1 MKEHTLWTERY
12 RSKTVNDYVGNE
24 HIKSLINTSIEK
36 NDIQNIIL
44 TGPPGTG
51 KTTLAKLL
59 VNTLD
64 CDYLWIN
71 ASDEKGMDVLR
82 DKVKGFASTTSF
94 KPIKIVVLDE
104 ADFIRVDGQALL
116 RNIIEAYAL
125 NTRFILTCN
134 YVDRMIEPIQSR
146 CKVLTI
152 TPPSKTEVAKH
163 VAEILDKEEI
173 KYKLEDL
180 ATIINKFYPDIRK
193 ILNTCQMSIRAD
205 FSENWLD
212 VEMHPLVSN
221 VYVDKII
228 DELKKPNSNTFKNI
242 RQIIADSN
250 VENFDELYRVLFEK
264 VDDFGLGREGEIIIL
279 LEEYMYHSTF
289 RLDREINI
297 LACLHKVIQLI
308 SKKQII

>member
-94 KPIKIVVLDE
+94 KPIKIVVLD
-104 ADFIRVDGQALL
+104 R
-116 RNIIEAYAL
+116 
-125 NTRFILTCN
+125 
-134 YVDRMIEPIQSR
+134 
-146 CKVLTI
+146 
-152 TPPSKTEVAKH
+152 
-163 VAEILDKEEI
+163 
-173 KYKLEDL
+173 
-180 ATIINKFYPDIRK
+180 
-193 ILNTCQMSIRAD
+193 
-205 FSENWLD
+205 
-212 VEMHPLVSN
+212 
-221 VYVDKII
+221 
-228 DELKKPNSNTFKNI
+228 
-242 RQIIADSN
+242 RQVGS
-250 VENFDELYRVLFEK
+250 
-264 VDDFGLGREGEIIIL
+264 
-279 LEEYMYHSTF
+279 
-289 RLDREINI
+289 
-297 LACLHKVIQLI
+297 
-308 SKKQII
+308 